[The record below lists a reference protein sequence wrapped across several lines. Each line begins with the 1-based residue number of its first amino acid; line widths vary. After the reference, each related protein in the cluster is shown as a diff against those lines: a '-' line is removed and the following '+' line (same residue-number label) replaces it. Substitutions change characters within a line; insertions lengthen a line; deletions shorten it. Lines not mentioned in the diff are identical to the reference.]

1 MSIPKEP
8 RQIMINLMYLVLTA
22 MLALNVS
29 AEIINAFFKLQGGI
43 DRTNSIVADANNRVV
58 TSMEAA
64 VKKKP
69 DYKPLVPAAKE
80 VQMITKDFTDYI
92 DDVTTRF
99 YKDAG
104 GIFGPADAADQMPP
118 VKATDDTTKW
128 GKPVRYKDKEVPTR
142 FFVEGFKPNSL
153 MPEGQVAEGPK
164 IKQKILDTRA
174 QLEAAIKKVSGNRT
188 LGISQEEVNE
198 IIDKLTLEVDTT
210 DMGGKSWS
218 QFNFGYMPV
227 AACLPIL
234 SKIKNDAKTSEAS
247 VVNFLASKIGATT
260 VKFDKFVV
268 SASPKKTFLLQGDK
282 YEADIFLSAAS
293 SQAQVSINVGGQSL
307 SAKDGVATYTTTASG
322 LGEKSYTANI
332 TVKNPFNGKQETYKK
347 TFNYQVGTQSGATVS
362 ADKMNVFYIGVDNP
376 VSVAAG
382 GDFSKI
388 NASCSGGGCNMSK
401 TGGGKYNVRVSTPGK
416 ASVSVSAPDVKSES
430 FEFRVKRI
438 PDPVAMIGRGYKS
451 SMGTGEFKAQEGIR
465 AELKDFDFEARCK
478 ISGFEIA
485 RVPKRADPIVRS
497 QAGGRYDGTT
507 QNIVQAAKPGDIYYF
522 SRIKAKCPGDAASRQ
537 INDLVINIK

>member
-29 AEIINAFFKLQGGI
+29 AEIINAFFKLKDGI
-43 DRTNSIVADANNRVV
+43 VRTNTIVADANDRVV
-58 TSMEAA
+58 ESMRAS

-69 DYKPLVPAAKE
+69 DYKPLVPAAE
-80 VQMITKDFTDYI
+80 GIQAITKEFTDYI
-92 DDVTTRF
+92 DEVTTKF
-99 YKDAG
+99 TVEAG
-104 GIFGPADAADQMPP
+104 GEFGAETDENAMPP
-118 VKATDDTTKW
+118 IKATSDTTKW
-128 GKPVRYKDKEVPTR
+128 GKAVKAKDKEIPTR
-142 FFVEGFKPNSL
+142 FFVDGYDGRGGLAEIAEP
-153 MPEGQVAEGPK
+153 EGPK
-164 IKQKILDTRA
+164 IKAKIIETRQK
-174 QLEAAIKKVSGNRT
+174 LEAAVQKLSGNRT
-188 LGISQEEVNE
+188 LSIQKSE
-198 IIDKLTLEVDTT
+198 IDELIAKLTLEVDSSG
-210 DMGGKSWS
+210 MGGKSWE
-218 QFNFGYMPV
+218 QFNFDHMPV
-227 AACLPIL
+227 AACYPIL
-234 SKIKNDAKTSEAS
+234 AKIQNDARTSEAS
-247 VVNFLASKIGATT
+247 IINYLAGKIGATT

-268 SASPKKTFLLQGDK
+268 VSSPRKTFLLQGDK

-293 SQAQVSINVGGQSL
+293 SQAQVSVNVNGSSL
-307 SAKDGVATYTTTASG
+307 QAKDGVATYSATASG
-322 LGEKSYTANI
+322 LGEQSYTANI
-332 TVKNPFNGKQETYKK
+332 TVKNPFNGKTESYKETFK
-347 TFNYQVGTQSGATVS
+347 YQVGTQSQATVS

-376 VSVAAG
+376 VTVAAG

-401 TGGGKYNVRVSTPGK
+401 SGSGYNVRVSTPGK
-416 ASVSVSAPDVKSES
+416 ANITVSAPDVKSQS

-465 AELKDFDFEARCK
+465 AELKDFDFEARCN

-507 QNIVQAAKPGDIYYF
+507 TNIVNAAKPGDIYYF